1 MNVLTYILIGII
13 VLQAVIF
20 LRLVYCLSK
29 EPVHVGTFVIN
40 TCDPT
45 KDLCT
50 LQLDADL
57 DTISKETSVTF
68 GVHVITDSNPKN
80 SPEENL

>member
-20 LRLVYCLSK
+20 IRMVFCLSSK
-29 EPVHVGTFVIN
+29 PLRVGTFVIN

-57 DTISKETSVTF
+57 DTISKETSVIF
-68 GVHVITDSNPKN
+68 DVYVIADSNPKN

>member
-1 MNVLTYILIGII
+1 MNVLTYILIGVI
-13 VLQAVIF
+13 VLQAVIIF
-20 LRLVYCLSK
+20 RLLYCLSK

-57 DTISKETSVTF
+57 DTISKQTSVTF
-68 GVHVITDSNPKN
+68 SVYVITDSNPKN